1 MLRKSIGGR
10 LLAIVLAGA
19 MTLNCSSVTAFAKG
33 TQSDAVQMQEEELAQ
48 EDSSEQEE
56 ETSVEGSE
64 ASGESSEQTDAQAEK
79 DDELPEESSEG
90 GSEETAAEAVSEA
103 SETDSDTAE
112 SDSGEA
118 ASDQNTS
125 EAPADADT
133 ASEASTEGKTQTTVV
148 PEVREQKEYTYEDD
162 DIYVVAILDSAEA
175 VPDDAQLKVT
185 AVNASSQDY
194 NYDAYMDA
202 LNANSEEKEYTSENT
217 LFYDVAFLYEEKDAE
232 GNGTGRIIEY
242 QPDFGA
248 VNISFTFKQNQ
259 LNDQIETGSAA
270 DQDLEI
276 LHLPLTDSVRESV
289 DTTADATEITENDIR
304 VESVQNEQI
313 DVDGG
318 NVEFKV
324 TGLSVIVLAAPLK
337 APARG
342 PINGEI
348 RLYAQDGTSPAQGGP
363 GSAMDTAFPAWKQ
376 YGVLVYLT
384 DKENGSVV
392 GWQTVGIPAPNNSTT
407 PFNFPS
413 EGFYTYK
420 DDGKTKDEADKVTY
434 DPEKHNLVFRLY
446 SKGWGGENY
455 YNVINGQEGYSDTF
469 EGFRFI
475 GTTEEDGRYII
486 SLKES
491 EEMTYNVKV
500 KYDPEDAI
508 DSGDNY
514 YVLVEVKHATTETT
528 YVYEKITQTAADDLY
543 QNIGTDAYPW
553 KTASGTKVEKF
564 TGNEK
569 CTAYLIWSEDS
580 NLSIADAIA
589 NTNCIK
595 YDMQAVQEKET
606 SEDGTSMTVTQVVDF
621 SAFEKPTNDYSYE
634 SVMGPGVN
642 YGLTANRYKQ
652 SDHAQTNFAANYYEN
667 AANSNFQP
675 DLTNN
680 PGDFVIAHLEGSNK
694 IHLGNAG
701 RRADGTYG
709 GSVILYV
716 GTINGEPVTT
726 DNFQDDSGEGV
737 LVVSDPDELTNNVV
751 NPIIE
756 HGKSMSSELGG
767 HKSNYYAPTPAPG
780 ANSIVI
786 DTTAY
791 PSDATIYIEADSILN
806 FLKASNGVRINKH
819 DDQVIVFNIRTSDP
833 VELKKFSYTYHG
845 EWKES
850 ESPVSASDPRNEAN
864 DFITR
869 HLVWNVMNSTD
880 VTIGVTT
887 GMFLVPAEGSTM
899 KVDGTSSGNVIT
911 SGTFTHTSGEF
922 HGVSQS
928 MKNNDAGSLRAQK
941 TVDGLTPTAAQ
952 KFKFTFEHYV
962 DGEWVKLTRADGE
975 ETLDYYENN
984 GSAIVVDINQLNDG
998 FSVYRIT
1005 ESEASDEYTKDSTV
1019 YYAVIE
1025 YAAYTTTGGNVVRIA
1040 KAAKYYKN
1048 FDPSSYDP
1056 ATNAAVSGQVSK
1068 AIFKNTTKTDED
1080 GHLKVIKTVSGAT
1093 LSEAKTFKF
1102 TVQDQDGNY
1111 YYLDGNETKS
1121 AAAEQFVELTV
1132 EAGQSSGE
1140 SGTLTLP
1147 QGMYTVKESSD
1158 GTDITGYTLE
1168 VTGAEQTVEI
1178 TSDHTEE
1185 APLEVSVVNNY
1196 TLKTTQISAKKAWS
1210 PEDPEGASVEFT
1222 LYKNGEPTDQTVILD
1237 GTEDDNGESTPWTAM
1252 FSDLPEYDGERK
1264 IVYTVRETTGYPGY
1278 IVSTT
1283 EGVADGETI
1292 TNTATEIKVSKKDIA
1307 DSEELP
1313 GAVIQI
1319 LKGEEVV
1326 EEWTSGTE
1334 PHVIRGLEVG
1344 TEYILREI
1352 TAPDGYT
1359 LAEETT
1365 FTIGQDGTIETTG
1378 SVDGDTLLINDVKTK
1393 VKISKVD
1400 ITSQEE
1406 IAGATLQIL
1415 DAEGNVVVLDGTELS
1430 WVSSE
1435 EGPHIIEGLK
1445 TGVTYTLHE
1454 ETAPAGYTV
1463 AANTTFTIGTDGTVS
1478 SGATQTEDNVLLVE
1492 DALTEVKVSKI
1503 DIADGEEVAG
1513 AVITILDA
1521 EGTMVD
1527 SWTSA
1532 VDDES
1537 TEDVN
1542 EAVHVIRGLSTG
1554 VTYTLHEETAP
1565 EGYTVAADTTFTI
1578 DKEGNVTSEGTQIS
1592 DGVILVADQKTVIKV
1607 SKVDVAGGEELEGAH
1622 IQIIDKEGSIV
1633 EEWDSTDQAHEVE
1646 GLKTGEEYTLRETV
1660 APVGYT
1666 VTTDTTFTIN
1676 EDGSVTS
1683 SGSVSDDGVL
1693 LVEDTLTSVKISKVD
1708 VADSRELEGAHIQI
1722 IETDEEGNETIVT
1735 EWDSTDQA
1743 HEVTGLKTEVEYTL
1757 RETVAPE
1764 GYTVTTDVTFSID
1777 KNGNVTSS
1785 AAISDDGVILI
1796 EDGKTSVKVSKVDV
1810 ADGKE
1815 VAGAHIQIIETDE
1828 EGHETIAAEWDST
1841 TKAHEVEGLK
1851 AGVTY
1856 TLRETV
1862 APEGYTITADTT
1874 FTIDENGNVSS
1885 TDTTIKNG
1893 VLLVED
1899 EKTSVKVSKV
1909 DIADGEEVEGATIQ
1923 ILENGEVV
1931 EEWTSGA
1938 EAHEVKGLKTGVTYT
1953 LHETVAPDGY
1963 LVTTDTTFTID
1974 ENGNVTSTGSVS
1986 DDGVL
1991 LVEDAKTSVKVSK
2004 VDIANG
2010 EELAGAHI
2018 QIIEKDEDGA
2028 ETVVE
2033 EWDSTEQAHIAEG
2046 LKTGVTY
2053 TLRET
2058 VAPEGYAVTADTTF
2072 TIDENGDVTSTDTK
2086 IQDGVLLVEDALT
2099 KISVSKTDIADG
2111 KELEGAHIQILDSEG
2126 NIVEEWDSTKKAHE
2140 IEGLKTETEYTLR
2153 ETVAPEGY
2161 TVTTDITFTIDKT
2174 GKVTSSGPVTE
2185 DGTLL
2190 INDSKTRI
2198 SVSKVDIADG
2208 EELEGAQIQIVEM
2221 DEEGNEK
2228 IVESWTSGKEA
2239 HEIEGLKTGVEYI
2252 LRETVAPEGYT
2263 VAAETTFT
2271 INENGEV
2278 ESTATITS
2286 DGVILVED
2294 AKTRISVSKTDVADG
2309 KELEGAHIQIIEK
2322 GLLSEKVIT
2331 EWDSTTEPHVVEG
2344 LKTGVEYIL
2353 RETVA
2358 PDGYTVTTDTKF
2370 TIDEKG
2376 NVTSTGTVSDD
2387 GVLLVEDEMT
2397 TISVSKVDI
2406 ADGKELEGATI
2417 QILEKGEV
2425 VEEWV
2430 SGKEPHEIKGLK
2442 TGVEYTLKETV
2453 APEGYAVTTNITF
2466 SIDESGKVTSTGTV
2480 TEDGVLLVEDGKTKV
2495 SVSKVDIADGKE
2507 LEGAHIQIL
2516 DSEGNIVEEWD
2527 STKEAHEISGLK
2539 TGEEYTLKETVAP
2552 DGYTVTTDTKF
2563 SIDETGKVTSTG
2575 TISEDGVLL
2584 VEDTKTKVSVS
2595 KTDVADGEELEGAHI
2610 QIILKEGIFGKETI
2624 IEEWDSTKEAHVVE
2638 GLKTGVEYI
2647 LRETVAPDGY
2657 TVTTDTKFSI
2667 DETGKVTSTGTISED
2682 GVLLVEDTK
2691 TKVSVSK
2698 VDIADGEELEGAH
2711 IQILDSEGNVVEEWD
2726 STKEAHEIEG
2736 LKTGEE
2742 YTLHETVAPEGYTVT
2757 TDTTFTIDE
2766 KGKVTSTGSTT
2777 TDEEGN
2783 TVLLVEDA
2791 KTKVSVSK
2799 TDIADG
2805 KELEGAHIQILDSEG
2820 NVVEEWDS
2828 TKEAHEIEGLKTGVT
2843 YTLKETVAPDGY
2855 TVTSETTFT
2864 IDEKGKVTSTGSQT
2878 EDGTLLINDAKTRI
2892 SVSKVDIADGEEIA
2906 GATIQIV
2913 DAEGNVVEEWVST
2926 EEAHVIE
2933 GLKTGVEYTL
2943 KETAAP
2949 DGYTV
2954 AAETTFTIDEKG
2966 KVTTTA
2972 SVSSDGTLLVEDAK
2986 TKISVSK
2993 VDIADGEEL
3002 EGAHIQIID
3011 SEGNVVEEWDSTKE
3025 AHEIEGLKTGEEY
3038 TLRETVAPDG
3048 YTVTTDTTFT
3058 IDEKGNV
3065 TSTGSVTEDGVLLVE
3080 DAKTR
3085 ISVSKVDIADGEE
3098 LEGAHIQIID
3108 KDGNVVEEWDSTKE
3122 AHEIEGLKTGEEYTL
3137 RETVAP
3143 DGYTVTTDTKFSI
3156 DETGKVTSTG
3166 SITADGVLLVEDAKT
3181 VVKVSKVDVADGKEL
3196 EGAHIQII
3204 VKEGLFG
3211 KERVVEEWDSGKE
3224 AHEVIGLKTGVQY
3237 ILRETVAPEGYAVTT
3252 DTTFTIDEN
3261 GKVTSTGSVSEDG
3274 VMLVEDAMTVVKV
3287 SKVDIANGKEL
3298 EGAKIQLLLNGEVIE
3313 EWVSG
3318 KEPHVIIGLKTEV
3331 EYTLRETVAPEGYEL
3346 TTDTTFIIDK
3356 YGKVTA
3362 TGSKVKDGVI
3372 LIEDALKSKKPGKK
3386 TKDSSRT
3393 SDDANAM
3400 LWLML
3405 ALGASGSLVYVA
3417 RRRRNA
3423 R

>member
-1 MLRKSIGGR
+1 
-10 LLAIVLAGA
+10 
-19 MTLNCSSVTAFAKG
+19 MT
-33 TQSDAVQMQEEELAQ
+33 E
-48 EDSSEQEE
+48 
-56 ETSVEGSE
+56 
-64 ASGESSEQTDAQAEK
+64 
-79 DDELPEESSEG
+79 
-90 GSEETAAEAVSEA
+90 
-103 SETDSDTAE
+103 
-112 SDSGEA
+112 
-118 ASDQNTS
+118 
-125 EAPADADT
+125 
-133 ASEASTEGKTQTTVV
+133 
-148 PEVREQKEYTYEDD
+148 RE
-162 DIYVVAILDSAEA
+162 
-175 VPDDAQLKVT
+175 
-185 AVNASSQDY
+185 
-194 NYDAYMDA
+194 
-202 LNANSEEKEYTSENT
+202 
-217 LFYDVAFLYEEKDAE
+217 
-232 GNGTGRIIEY
+232 R
-242 QPDFGA
+242 
-248 VNISFTFKQNQ
+248 SF
-259 LNDQIETGSAA
+259 
-270 DQDLEI
+270 
-276 LHLPLTDSVRESV
+276 
-289 DTTADATEITENDIR
+289 
-304 VESVQNEQI
+304 
-313 DVDGG
+313 
-318 NVEFKV
+318 
-324 TGLSVIVLAAPLK
+324 
-337 APARG
+337 
-342 PINGEI
+342 
-348 RLYAQDGTSPAQGGP
+348 
-363 GSAMDTAFPAWKQ
+363 
-376 YGVLVYLT
+376 
-384 DKENGSVV
+384 
-392 GWQTVGIPAPNNSTT
+392 IP
-407 PFNFPS
+407 
-413 EGFYTYK
+413 
-420 DDGKTKDEADKVTY
+420 
-434 DPEKHNLVFRLY
+434 
-446 SKGWGGENY
+446 
-455 YNVINGQEGYSDTF
+455 
-469 EGFRFI
+469 
-475 GTTEEDGRYII
+475 
-486 SLKES
+486 
-491 EEMTYNVKV
+491 
-500 KYDPEDAI
+500 
-508 DSGDNY
+508 
-514 YVLVEVKHATTETT
+514 
-528 YVYEKITQTAADDLY
+528 
-543 QNIGTDAYPW
+543 
-553 KTASGTKVEKF
+553 
-564 TGNEK
+564 
-569 CTAYLIWSEDS
+569 
-580 NLSIADAIA
+580 
-589 NTNCIK
+589 
-595 YDMQAVQEKET
+595 
-606 SEDGTSMTVTQVVDF
+606 
-621 SAFEKPTNDYSYE
+621 
-634 SVMGPGVN
+634 
-642 YGLTANRYKQ
+642 
-652 SDHAQTNFAANYYEN
+652 
-667 AANSNFQP
+667 
-675 DLTNN
+675 
-680 PGDFVIAHLEGSNK
+680 
-694 IHLGNAG
+694 
-701 RRADGTYG
+701 
-709 GSVILYV
+709 
-716 GTINGEPVTT
+716 
-726 DNFQDDSGEGV
+726 
-737 LVVSDPDELTNNVV
+737 
-751 NPIIE
+751 
-756 HGKSMSSELGG
+756 
-767 HKSNYYAPTPAPG
+767 
-780 ANSIVI
+780 
-786 DTTAY
+786 
-791 PSDATIYIEADSILN
+791 
-806 FLKASNGVRINKH
+806 
-819 DDQVIVFNIRTSDP
+819 
-833 VELKKFSYTYHG
+833 
-845 EWKES
+845 
-850 ESPVSASDPRNEAN
+850 
-864 DFITR
+864 
-869 HLVWNVMNSTD
+869 
-880 VTIGVTT
+880 
-887 GMFLVPAEGSTM
+887 
-899 KVDGTSSGNVIT
+899 
-911 SGTFTHTSGEF
+911 
-922 HGVSQS
+922 
-928 MKNNDAGSLRAQK
+928 
-941 TVDGLTPTAAQ
+941 
-952 KFKFTFEHYV
+952 
-962 DGEWVKLTRADGE
+962 
-975 ETLDYYENN
+975 
-984 GSAIVVDINQLNDG
+984 
-998 FSVYRIT
+998 
-1005 ESEASDEYTKDSTV
+1005 
-1019 YYAVIE
+1019 
-1025 YAAYTTTGGNVVRIA
+1025 
-1040 KAAKYYKN
+1040 
-1048 FDPSSYDP
+1048 
-1056 ATNAAVSGQVSK
+1056 
-1068 AIFKNTTKTDED
+1068 
-1080 GHLKVIKTVSGAT
+1080 
-1093 LSEAKTFKF
+1093 
-1102 TVQDQDGNY
+1102 
-1111 YYLDGNETKS
+1111 
-1121 AAAEQFVELTV
+1121 
-1132 EAGQSSGE
+1132 
-1140 SGTLTLP
+1140 
-1147 QGMYTVKESSD
+1147 
-1158 GTDITGYTLE
+1158 
-1168 VTGAEQTVEI
+1168 
-1178 TSDHTEE
+1178 
-1185 APLEVSVVNNY
+1185 
-1196 TLKTTQISAKKAWS
+1196 
-1210 PEDPEGASVEFT
+1210 
-1222 LYKNGEPTDQTVILD
+1222 
-1237 GTEDDNGESTPWTAM
+1237 
-1252 FSDLPEYDGERK
+1252 
-1264 IVYTVRETTGYPGY
+1264 
-1278 IVSTT
+1278 
-1283 EGVADGETI
+1283 
-1292 TNTATEIKVSKKDIA
+1292 VSKKDIA
-1307 DSEELP
+1307 GSEELP

-1478 SGATQTEDNVLLVE
+1478 SEATQTEDNVLLVE

-1646 GLKTGEEYTLRETV
+1646 GLKTEYTLRETV

-1796 EDGKTSVKVSKVDV
+1796 EDGKTAVKVSKVDV

-1931 EEWTSGA
+1931 EEWTSGT

-2099 KISVSKTDIADG
+2099 RISVSKTDIADG

-2190 INDSKTRI
+2190 INDSKTKI

-2575 TISEDGVLL
+2575 TVTEDGVLLVEDEKTKISVSKVDIADGEELEGAKIQVIEKDEEGNEKVVEQWTSGKEAHEIEGLKTGVEYTLRETVAPEGYTVTTDTTFTIDENGKVTSTGTISEDGVLL
-2584 VEDTKTKVSVS
+2584 VEDEKTKVSVS

-2638 GLKTGVEYI
+2638 GLKTGIEYI

-2966 KVTTTA
+2966 NVTTTA

-3038 TLRETVAPDG
+3038 TLRETVAPDGYTVTTDTTFTIDEKGNVTSTGSVTEDGVLLVEDEKTKISVSKVDIADGEELEGAHIQIIDSEGNVVEEWDSTKEAHVVEGLKTGEEYTLKETVAPEGYTVTTDTTFTIDEKGNVTSTGSVTEDGVLLVEDEKTKISVSKVDIADGKELEGAHIQIIDKDGNVVEEWDSTKEAHEIEGLKTGEEYTLRETVAPEG

-3211 KERVVEEWDSGKE
+3211 RERVVEEWDSGKE

-3346 TTDTTFIIDK
+3346 TKDTTFIIDK

-3386 TKDSSRT
+3386 TKDVPEPVMTR
-3393 SDDANAM
+3393 M
-3400 LWLML
+3400 QCF
-3405 ALGASGSLVYVA
+3405 G
-3417 RRRRNA
+3417 
-3423 R
+3423 

>member
-1 MLRKSIGGR
+1 M
-10 LLAIVLAGA
+10 
-19 MTLNCSSVTAFAKG
+19 
-33 TQSDAVQMQEEELAQ
+33 
-48 EDSSEQEE
+48 
-56 ETSVEGSE
+56 
-64 ASGESSEQTDAQAEK
+64 
-79 DDELPEESSEG
+79 
-90 GSEETAAEAVSEA
+90 
-103 SETDSDTAE
+103 
-112 SDSGEA
+112 
-118 ASDQNTS
+118 
-125 EAPADADT
+125 
-133 ASEASTEGKTQTTVV
+133 
-148 PEVREQKEYTYEDD
+148 
-162 DIYVVAILDSAEA
+162 
-175 VPDDAQLKVT
+175 
-185 AVNASSQDY
+185 
-194 NYDAYMDA
+194 
-202 LNANSEEKEYTSENT
+202 
-217 LFYDVAFLYEEKDAE
+217 
-232 GNGTGRIIEY
+232 IE
-242 QPDFGA
+242 
-248 VNISFTFKQNQ
+248 
-259 LNDQIETGSAA
+259 
-270 DQDLEI
+270 
-276 LHLPLTDSVRESV
+276 
-289 DTTADATEITENDIR
+289 
-304 VESVQNEQI
+304 
-313 DVDGG
+313 
-318 NVEFKV
+318 
-324 TGLSVIVLAAPLK
+324 
-337 APARG
+337 
-342 PINGEI
+342 
-348 RLYAQDGTSPAQGGP
+348 
-363 GSAMDTAFPAWKQ
+363 
-376 YGVLVYLT
+376 
-384 DKENGSVV
+384 
-392 GWQTVGIPAPNNSTT
+392 
-407 PFNFPS
+407 
-413 EGFYTYK
+413 
-420 DDGKTKDEADKVTY
+420 
-434 DPEKHNLVFRLY
+434 
-446 SKGWGGENY
+446 
-455 YNVINGQEGYSDTF
+455 
-469 EGFRFI
+469 
-475 GTTEEDGRYII
+475 
-486 SLKES
+486 
-491 EEMTYNVKV
+491 
-500 KYDPEDAI
+500 
-508 DSGDNY
+508 
-514 YVLVEVKHATTETT
+514 
-528 YVYEKITQTAADDLY
+528 
-543 QNIGTDAYPW
+543 
-553 KTASGTKVEKF
+553 
-564 TGNEK
+564 
-569 CTAYLIWSEDS
+569 
-580 NLSIADAIA
+580 
-589 NTNCIK
+589 
-595 YDMQAVQEKET
+595 
-606 SEDGTSMTVTQVVDF
+606 
-621 SAFEKPTNDYSYE
+621 
-634 SVMGPGVN
+634 
-642 YGLTANRYKQ
+642 
-652 SDHAQTNFAANYYEN
+652 
-667 AANSNFQP
+667 
-675 DLTNN
+675 
-680 PGDFVIAHLEGSNK
+680 
-694 IHLGNAG
+694 
-701 RRADGTYG
+701 
-709 GSVILYV
+709 
-716 GTINGEPVTT
+716 
-726 DNFQDDSGEGV
+726 
-737 LVVSDPDELTNNVV
+737 
-751 NPIIE
+751 
-756 HGKSMSSELGG
+756 
-767 HKSNYYAPTPAPG
+767 
-780 ANSIVI
+780 
-786 DTTAY
+786 
-791 PSDATIYIEADSILN
+791 
-806 FLKASNGVRINKH
+806 
-819 DDQVIVFNIRTSDP
+819 
-833 VELKKFSYTYHG
+833 
-845 EWKES
+845 
-850 ESPVSASDPRNEAN
+850 
-864 DFITR
+864 
-869 HLVWNVMNSTD
+869 
-880 VTIGVTT
+880 
-887 GMFLVPAEGSTM
+887 
-899 KVDGTSSGNVIT
+899 
-911 SGTFTHTSGEF
+911 
-922 HGVSQS
+922 
-928 MKNNDAGSLRAQK
+928 
-941 TVDGLTPTAAQ
+941 
-952 KFKFTFEHYV
+952 
-962 DGEWVKLTRADGE
+962 
-975 ETLDYYENN
+975 
-984 GSAIVVDINQLNDG
+984 
-998 FSVYRIT
+998 
-1005 ESEASDEYTKDSTV
+1005 
-1019 YYAVIE
+1019 
-1025 YAAYTTTGGNVVRIA
+1025 
-1040 KAAKYYKN
+1040 
-1048 FDPSSYDP
+1048 
-1056 ATNAAVSGQVSK
+1056 
-1068 AIFKNTTKTDED
+1068 
-1080 GHLKVIKTVSGAT
+1080 
-1093 LSEAKTFKF
+1093 
-1102 TVQDQDGNY
+1102 
-1111 YYLDGNETKS
+1111 
-1121 AAAEQFVELTV
+1121 
-1132 EAGQSSGE
+1132 
-1140 SGTLTLP
+1140 
-1147 QGMYTVKESSD
+1147 YTVKE
-1158 GTDITGYTLE
+1158 TTGYVGYT
-1168 VTGAEQTVEI
+1168 A
-1178 TSDHTEE
+1178 SPE
-1185 APLEVSVVNNY
+1185 APVADGGTITN
-1196 TLKTTQISAKKAWS
+1196 TQDTVDISAKKAWS
-1210 PEDPEGASVEFT
+1210 PSVPAGASVVFT
-1222 LYKNGEPTDQTVILD
+1222 LYKNGDPTEQTVTLD
-1237 GTEDDNGESTPWTAM
+1237 GEVDENGESEAWTAT
-1252 FSDLPEYDGERK
+1252 FTDLPEYDGEEK
-1264 IVYTVRETTGYPGY
+1264 IVYTVAETTGFTGY
-1278 IVSTT
+1278 TASTLNP
-1283 EGVADGETI
+1283 VADGETI
-1292 TNTATEIKVSKKDIA
+1292 TNTETEISVSKRDINGS
-1307 DSEELP
+1307 DELP
-1313 GAVIQI
+1313 GALIRI

-1326 EEWTSGTE
+1326 AEWTSGTE
-1334 PHVIRGLEVG
+1334 AHVIKGLEVG
-1344 TEYILREI
+1344 TEYTLREI

-1359 LAEETT
+1359 LATDTT
-1365 FTIGQDGTIETTG
+1365 FSIKQDGTVDTTG

-1435 EGPHIIEGLK
+1435 TGPHIIEGLK

-1463 AANTTFTIGTDGTVS
+1463 AADTTFTIGTDGTVNS
-1478 SGATQTEDNVLLVE
+1478 EAPQTEDNVLLVE

-1513 AVITILDA
+1513 AEIKILDA
-1521 EGTMVD
+1521 KGNVVD

-1565 EGYTVAADTTFTI
+1565 DGYTVAADTTFTI

-1607 SKVDVAGGEELEGAH
+1607 SKVDIASGEELEGAH
-1622 IQIIDKEGSIV
+1622 IQIIDKTGKVV
-1633 EEWDSTDQAHEVE
+1633 EEWDSSDQVHEVE

-1683 SGSVSDDGVL
+1683 SGSVSDGVL
-1693 LVEDTLTSVKISKVD
+1693 LVEDAMTSVKISKVD
-1708 VADSRELEGAHIQI
+1708 VADGKEVEGAHIQI
-1722 IETDEEGNETIVT
+1722 IEKDEEGTETIVE

-1764 GYTVTTDVTFSID
+1764 GYTVTTDTTFTID
-1777 KNGNVTSS
+1777 KNGNVTST
-1785 AAISDDGVILI
+1785 ATINDDGVILV
-1796 EDGKTSVKVSKVDV
+1796 EDGKTTVKVSKVDV
-1810 ADGKE
+1810 ADGEE

-1828 EGHETIAAEWDST
+1828 EGNETIAAEWDST

-1885 TDTTIKNG
+1885 TDTTIRNG

-1923 ILENGEVV
+1923 ILENGEIV
-1931 EEWTSGA
+1931 EEWTSGT

-1974 ENGNVTSTGSVS
+1974 EEGNVTSTGSVS

-2004 VDIANG
+2004 VDVTNG

-2018 QIIEKDEDGA
+2018 QIIETDEDGA
-2028 ETVVE
+2028 ETVAA
-2033 EWDSTEQAHIAEG
+2033 EWDSTTQAHVVEG

-2058 VAPEGYAVTADTTF
+2058 VAPNGYAVTSDTTF

-2086 IQDGVLLVEDALT
+2086 IEDGVLLVEDALT
-2099 KISVSKTDIADG
+2099 KISVKKTDIANG
-2111 KELEGAHIQILDSEG
+2111 EELEGAHIQIIEKDEEG
-2126 NIVEEWDSTKKAHE
+2126 NETIVEEWDSTKEAHE
-2140 IEGLKTETEYTLR
+2140 IEGLETEKEYTLR

-2190 INDSKTRI
+2190 INDSKTKI

-2208 EELEGAQIQIVEM
+2208 EELEGARIQIVEK
-2221 DEEGNEK
+2221 DEEGNENV
-2228 IVESWTSGKEA
+2228 VESWTSGKET

-2271 INENGEV
+2271 INENGKV
-2278 ESTATITS
+2278 ESTATVTS

-2294 AKTRISVSKTDVADG
+2294 AKTKVSVSKTDIADG

-2425 VEEWV
+2425 VEAWV

-2466 SIDESGKVTSTGTV
+2466 SIDEKGKVTSTGTV
-2480 TEDGVLLVEDGKTKV
+2480 TDEGVLLVEDGKTKV

-2507 LEGAHIQIL
+2507 LEGATIQIIEK
-2516 DSEGNIVEEWD
+2516 DEEGNEKVVEEWT
-2527 STKEAHEISGLK
+2527 SGKEAHEIEGLK
-2539 TGEEYTLKETVAP
+2539 TGVEYTLRETVAP
-2552 DGYTVTTDTKF
+2552 EGYTVTTDTTF
-2563 SIDETGKVTSTG
+2563 SIDEEGNVTSTG
-2575 TISEDGVLL
+2575 SVSEDGVLL
-2584 VEDTKTKVSVS
+2584 VEDAKTKVSVSKVDIADGEELEGAKIQIIEKDEEGNEKVVEQWTSVKEAHEIEGLKTGVEYTLRETVAPEGYTVTTDTTFIIDEKGNVTSTGTVSEDGVLLVEDAKTKVSVS

-2624 IEEWDSTKEAHVVE
+2624 VDEWDSTKEAHVVE

-2667 DETGKVTSTGTISED
+2667 DEKGNVTSTGTISED

-2691 TKVSVSK
+2691 TKISVSK
-2698 VDIADGEELEGAH
+2698 VDIANGEELEGAH

-2742 YTLHETVAPEGYTVT
+2742 YTLRETVAPEGYTVT
-2757 TDTTFTIDE
+2757 TDTKFTIDE
-2766 KGKVTSTGSTT
+2766 EGNVTSTGSISE
-2777 TDEEGN
+2777 DG
-2783 TVLLVEDA
+2783 VLLVEDA

-2805 KELEGAHIQILDSEG
+2805 EELEGAHIQILDSEG
-2820 NVVEEWDS
+2820 NVVDEWDS
-2828 TKEAHEIEGLKTGVT
+2828 TKEAHMVEGLKTGEE

-2878 EDGTLLINDAKTRI
+2878 EDGTLLVNDAKTRI

-2913 DAEGNVVEEWVST
+2913 DAEGNVVEKWVST

-2966 KVTTTA
+2966 NVTTTA

-3002 EGAHIQIID
+3002 ESAHIQIID
-3011 SEGNVVEEWDSTKE
+3011 KTGKVVEEWDSTKE

-3065 TSTGSVTEDGVLLVE
+3065 TSTGSITEDGVLLVE
-3080 DAKTR
+3080 DEKTK
-3085 ISVSKVDIADGEE
+3085 ISVSKVDIADGEELEGAHIQILDSEGKVVEEWDSTKEAHKIEGLKTGEEYTLHETVAPEGHVLTTDTTFTIDEKGNVTSTGTISEEGVLLVEDAKTKVSVSKVDIADGKE

-3143 DGYTVTTDTKFSI
+3143 DGYTVTTDTTFTI
-3156 DETGKVTSTG
+3156 DEEGNVTSTG
-3166 SITADGVLLVEDAKT
+3166 SISEDGVLLVEDAKT
-3181 VVKVSKVDVADGKEL
+3181 VVKVSKTDIADGKEIAGAQIQIIDKDGNVVEKWTSGTEAHVVEGLKTGEEYTLRETVAPDGYKVTTDTKFTIDETGKVTSTGTMTEDGVMLVEDEKTVVKVSKVDIADGKEL

-3211 KERVVEEWDSGKE
+3211 KERVVEEWDSTTE
-3224 AHEVIGLKTGVQY
+3224 AHEVTGLKTGVEY
-3237 ILRETVAPEGYAVTT
+3237 ILRETVAPDGYAVTT
-3252 DTTFTIDEN
+3252 DIKFTIDEN
-3261 GKVTSTGSVSEDG
+3261 GKVTSSGNVTGEG
-3274 VMLVEDAMTVVKV
+3274 VMLVEDAKTIVKV
-3287 SKVDIANGKEL
+3287 SKVDITSGKEL
-3298 EGAKIQLLLNGEVIE
+3298 KGATIQILEDGKVID
-3313 EWVSG
+3313 EWVSDG
-3318 KEPHVIIGLKTEV
+3318 KEPHVIEGLKTGV
-3331 EYTLRETVAPEGYEL
+3331 EYTLREKVAPEGYEL
-3346 TTDTTFIIDK
+3346 TADSTFTIDK
-3356 YGKVTA
+3356 YGKVTV
-3362 TGSKVKDGVI
+3362 TGSKIKDGVI
-3372 LIEDALKSKKPGKK
+3372 LIEDAHKEKPKNHPEKKIHSG
-3386 TKDSSRT
+3386 SRT
-3393 SDDANAM
+3393 GDDANAM
-3400 LWLML
+3400 LWLL
-3405 ALGASGSLVYVA
+3405 LVLGASGSLAYVV
-3417 RRRRNA
+3417 RRRKRQG
-3423 R
+3423 